1 MTLVSP
7 TTFVTHEL
15 DHLAHVLGSAEFDGL
30 DCMNAPMT
38 VVNYDFSLD
47 EIVLILWLLVH
58 DGDFSGAGILGILHL
73 RVNVCPI
80 DCLTEEWQ
88 SGQMHSP

>member
-15 DHLAHVLGSAEFDGL
+15 NHLAHVLGSAEFDGL
-30 DCMNAPMT
+30 DCVNAPMA
-38 VVNYDFSLD
+38 VVKYDFPLD
-47 EIVLILWLLVH
+47 EIVLILELLVH
-58 DGDFSGAGILGILHL
+58 NGDFSGVGFLRILHL

-80 DCLTEEWQ
+80 DCWTEEWQ